1 MDAWQDAKHPNGA
14 ACPESAESEDTSGWP
29 AVKRSFSQVSLGSVG
44 GPFAFFSRLL
54 PLLARSTLG
63 LVGGCMSCIWQG
75 EVVGERVVLACSPYD
90 SLARIDETILRYS
103 VFLVWLRH
111 TTNIGLLCSSMPYL
125 DLFMS
130 SNARN
135 KDMFRCLGVSF
146 SGLHSS
152 SATTSTPPQPVSR
165 RVRTVVGQI
174 PSDQRPVGLEARFS
188 TSRLKPIAAPLP
200 TSVGLQVEFRQPS
213 EDGGHHVPFQRQS
226 GPYARQ
232 GCQSTCAMFANLND
246 RQLGQVSRNLGAD

>member
-1 MDAWQDAKHPNGA
+1 MDAWQDANTPMAQPAPNLPNPRTPQDG
-14 ACPESAESEDTSGWP
+14 PRSNGLSHRSAWGLWEGRLPFFLGSCLCWP
-29 AVKRSFSQVSLGSVG
+29 APPLAWSVDVC
-44 GPFAFFSRLL
+44 
-54 PLLARSTLG
+54 LASGKVRWWASG
-63 LVGGCMSCIWQG
+63 L
-75 EVVGERVVLACSPYD
+75 CSPYD

-111 TTNIGLLCSSMPYL
+111 ATNIGLLCSSMPYL
-125 DLFMS
+125 DLSMS

-165 RVRTVVGQI
+165 RVCTVVGQI

-232 GCQSTCAMFANLND
+232 GCQSTCAMFAKLND
-246 RQLGQVSRNLGAD
+246 RQLGQVSRNLAVD